1 MGVKRARLLL
11 AARLLILCRQARGLA
26 VLPNSCLQNRI
37 QHRSRTDFSID
48 LTYSHEWD
56 ETDSTFKPFGHGRA
70 IASRMGIHVQT
81 IQQRGQVSVAL
92 DSGTLDRTMTWVEEW
107 LCPALV
113 VEGTRGL
120 HLLPAVHRFFPKEFL
135 LTGSVE
141 TLKKTLASVD
151 SFTFAPCSD
160 AASGNVVVMKAWG
173 HLIESIRRLV
183 GPRLLFLPDT
193 CQVHSHQRGKASMKA
208 VKVRLSRHYS
218 MSQLLRRETVLEA
231 IGKAM
236 KKDIHYRVT
245 RKFEPPPEVHKT
257 RFFKAVDVLYNITNP
272 ELDKHGKVPLVIVN
286 LRKLAQMVN
295 DDVSA
300 EDWYHYC
307 WRGEGLTP
315 EAPCCESDDACETE
329 ICKVVLDCLY
339 GRTEQTPGEGRW
351 TYLLSAFKRTILRKL
366 VHGVGVIHKGMFPNI
381 RKRPR
386 SPANAPGVDEEPDEQ
401 LVNAVRMDKTCDHLA
416 SGKTFHELGLHCIT
430 QGVCGRLFYQLLG
443 GSDRLQPPR

>member
-1 MGVKRARLLL
+1 MLARAAARWTRSTPIQLNSARQQKRINQQSLKLGAIELKSATQQQVLNTAVTCLPGASKLLGISINQATAIGRVKKLEHHHFTLVCRSLSCASIMHLNMGVKRARLLL

-26 VLPNSCLQNRI
+26 VLLSSCLQNRI
-37 QHRSRTDFSID
+37 QHRSRTDFSVD

-120 HLLPAVHRFFPKEFL
+120 HLLPAVHKFFPKEFL

-183 GPRLLFLPDT
+183 GPRLLSLPDA

-208 VKVRLSRHYS
+208 VKVHLSRHFS
-218 MSQLLRRETVLEA
+218 MSKLLRRETVLEA

-257 RFFKAVDVLYNITNP
+257 RFFKAVDALYNITNP

-339 GRTEQTPGEGRW
+339 GRTEQTPGEG
-351 TYLLSAFKRTILRKL
+351 K
-366 VHGVGVIHKGMFPNI
+366 
-381 RKRPR
+381 
-386 SPANAPGVDEEPDEQ
+386 
-401 LVNAVRMDKTCDHLA
+401 
-416 SGKTFHELGLHCIT
+416 
-430 QGVCGRLFYQLLG
+430 
-443 GSDRLQPPR
+443 